1 MSILAELFEN
11 GKLLEVMMDFG
22 EEVVRQARSN
32 VRISQTKFGRKRKA
46 STSGALQASLK
57 FDVDVNTGALTFGS
71 DLIYARTIEF
81 GAHGKESSPKGES
94 KWMTPARKPPAEA
107 ILKWMDMKKIRLR
120 EKTASGGSKF
130 AKETPSKR
138 KSVAYAIAKSI
149 EKKGISPLEYFQD
162 AYKETLPDFMPQILD
177 AINEGIQL
185 HILNQS
191 RTLKTMK
198 Q

>member
-1 MSILAELFEN
+1 
-11 GKLLEVMMDFG
+11 
-22 EEVVRQARSN
+22 
-32 VRISQTKFGRKRKA
+32 
-46 STSGALQASLK
+46 
-57 FDVDVNTGALTFGS
+57 
-71 DLIYARTIEF
+71 
-81 GAHGKESSPKGES
+81 
-94 KWMTPARKPPAEA
+94 
-107 ILKWMDMKKIRLR
+107 MKKIRLR

-149 EKKGISPLEYFQD
+149 EKKGISPLEYYQD
-162 AYKETLPDFMPQILD
+162 AYKETLPDFLPQILD
-177 AINEGIQL
+177 AMNQGIQL